1 MPDPRSSSARHRR
14 TPQPTR
20 RRASRT
26 VRRRRTLAVL
36 AVVVAATLI
45 FAIRLGTSD
54 RRRVAVGNKPSPTH
68 PASAHGPGVVHL
80 VATAAGWQLPSP
92 TSRAVAFSDGTGIV
106 LAGGLDGGQ
115 NTVPTVV
122 RLDPSTG
129 AATSAGSLSV
139 PAHDAAGGTIGA
151 QRFVFGGGAQ
161 HVSDV
166 VQALQPNGASTVV
179 GHLPQPRA
187 DLAAATIGS
196 TVYLVGGYDGTNAT
210 RDVLATSDGVQFRTV
225 AQLPNGVRYP
235 AVAALGDNIFV
246 FGGELAGSESSAVQE
261 IDVRTGTAR
270 VIAQLPSPRTE
281 AAAVTFGGSIYVLG
295 GLAGGSAS
303 SDILHFDPRTAA
315 FSFDGQL
322 PAPVADTAPVTIGQN
337 AYLVGGEAATIS
349 SGVIALHETTTP
361 AAASASASATTVRPF
376 AGQFLIADR
385 GNNRLIVVDANKQ
398 RSWVYPSAAMPPP
411 PGGFYFPDDAF
422 FADHGRS
429 IVTNQE
435 ENHTIVRIAYPSGA
449 LQWTYG
455 TPKVP
460 GSDPGHLNQPDDA
473 FLLRDGTYTVADAK
487 NCRILHISASGQPL
501 GQIGTTGN
509 CVHDPPRSVGYPNGD
524 TPLPNGDL
532 LVSEINGS
540 WITEYTPAGALVWTV
555 HLPITYPSD
564 PQQLGPDLYLVSD
577 YARPGGI
584 LEFTREGRIV
594 WTYRPPSGEG
604 MLDHP
609 SLAERLPNGL
619 IAVNDDYRHRVAFI
633 DPATNTIVWQYGQT
647 DQPGTG
653 PDQLNTPDGFDLLL
667 PDNTTPAHLQT
678 G

>member
-1 MPDPRSSSARHRR
+1 MPDPRIGSARRR
-14 TPQPTR
+14 QQTAPTR
-20 RRASRT
+20 RRPSRA
-26 VRRRRTLAVL
+26 VRRRRAFVILT
-36 AVVVAATLI
+36 VVVAATLVLG
-45 FAIRLGTSD
+45 IRLGTSD
-54 RRRVAVGNKPSPTH
+54 RRAVSVAGRGSTTRS
-68 PASAHGPGVVHL
+68 ASSGRAVVVHL
-80 VATAAGWQLPSP
+80 LAASTGWHLASP
-92 TSRAVAFSDGTGIV
+92 ISRAVAFSDGAGIV
-106 LAGGLDGGQ
+106 VAGGLDRGQ
-115 NTVPTVV
+115 NTVSTVV
-122 RLDPSTG
+122 RVDPSNG
-129 AATSAGSLSV
+129 AATSAGSLTV
-139 PAHDAAGGTIGA
+139 AAHDAAGGAIGT
-151 QRFVFGGGAQ
+151 QHFVFGGGAQ

-166 VQALQPNGASTVV
+166 VQALRPNGESTIV

-187 DLAAATIGS
+187 DLAAVTIGS
-196 TVYLVGGYDGTNAT
+196 TVFLIGGYDGTNAT

-225 AQLPNGVRYP
+225 AQLPIGVRYP
-235 AVAALGDNIFV
+235 AVTALGDNVFV
-246 FGGELAGSESSAVQE
+246 FGGELSGSESGAVQQ
-261 IDVRTGTAR
+261 IDVHSGSAR
-270 VIAQLPSPRTE
+270 VIGRLPSPRTQ
-281 AAAVTFGGSIYVLG
+281 AAAVTLGGSIYLVG
-295 GLAGGSAS
+295 GLAGGSPS
-303 SDILHFDPRTAA
+303 SDILRFDPSTAH

-322 PAPVADTAPVTIGQN
+322 PAPVADGAAVTIGQN
-337 AYLVGGEAATIS
+337 AYLVGGEAPATS
-349 SGVIALHETTTP
+349 SGVTVLHQTTTTAP
-361 AAASASASATTVRPF
+361 SSDAAGSVRPF
-376 AGQFLIADR
+376 AGRLLIADR
-385 GNNRLIVVDANKQ
+385 GNDRLIVVDANKQ

-422 FADHGRS
+422 FANHGRS

-435 ENHTIVRIAYPSGA
+435 ENHTIVRIAFPSGA

-455 TPKVP
+455 KPKVAGSAP
-460 GSDPGHLNQPDDA
+460 GLLNQPDDA

-487 NCRILHISASGQPL
+487 NCRILHISASGHPL
-501 GQIGTTGN
+501 SQIGTTGN

-540 WITEYTPAGALVWTV
+540 WITEYTPSGALVWTV
-555 HLPITYPSD
+555 HLPIAYPSD

-594 WTYRPPSGEG
+594 WTYRPPSGEA

-667 PDNTTPAHLQT
+667 PDNSTPTHPQT